1 MNTRMRNICF
11 ALFFCFLA
19 SSVTNAGVSIIS
31 GLTHQKKSNPGP
43 GDIYEGSIVIKN
55 TGAEPQEV
63 RIYQT
68 DYEFYFDG
76 TNRYG
81 PPGKLKR
88 SNADWIS
95 FNPHWLIVP
104 PDDTSTVNYT
114 VKVPDEPNLVG
125 TYWSMLMVEGIPEG
139 LLQSSR
145 SEKGKARIGVTQI
158 FRYGIQMVTHIG
170 DTGERQLK
178 FLETKLIREEEK
190 RIFRVDVG
198 NIGQRWLRPLLWLEL
213 YDETGAYIGKFE
225 GGTKRIYPDTSVRYK
240 VDLTDVPKGDYKA
253 LMVADCGEDYIFGA
267 NYTLKFEK

>member
-1 MNTRMRNICF
+1 M
-11 ALFFCFLA
+11 
-19 SSVTNAGVSIIS
+19 G

-43 GDIYEGSIVIKN
+43 GDIYKGSIVIKN
-55 TGAEPQEV
+55 AGTEPQEV
-63 RIYQT
+63 KIYQT

-76 TNRYG
+76 TNNYG

-95 FNPHWLIVP
+95 FNPHWLIIP

-114 VKVPDEPNLVG
+114 VKVPDDPDLVG

-139 LLQSSR
+139 SLQSSQ
-145 SEKGKARIGVTQI
+145 SEKGKAKVGVTQI
-158 FRYGIQMVTHIG
+158 FRYGIQMITHIG

-178 FLETKLIREEEK
+178 FLETKLVREEA
-190 RIFRVDVG
+190 RRVFQIDVE

-213 YDETGAYIGKFE
+213 YDETGTYIGKFE

-240 VDLTDVPKGDYKA
+240 IDLTDVPNGDYKA